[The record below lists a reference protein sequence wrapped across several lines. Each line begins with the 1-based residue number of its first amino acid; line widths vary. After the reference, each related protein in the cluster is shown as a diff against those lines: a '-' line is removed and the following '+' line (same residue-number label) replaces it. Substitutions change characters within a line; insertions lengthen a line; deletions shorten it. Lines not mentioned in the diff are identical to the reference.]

1 MLKRFIPMVC
11 LTAMLGFAAPSPA
24 QVGDAMKHVGQAT
37 VDTTKKA
44 ATATKEGAEKV
55 GSSAKQGTEKATT
68 ATKNA
73 VTGRPQG
80 TTGQCKDGTYTSAKT
95 KSGAC
100 SKHGGVEKW
109 Y

>member
-1 MLKRFIPMVC
+1 MLKKLIPMAC
-11 LTAMLGFAAPSPA
+11 LTAVLGFSAPSTGQMS
-24 QVGDAMKHVGQAT
+24 QVTGAMKHVGQAT

-44 ATATKEGAEKV
+44 ATATEKAGTKV
-55 GSSAKQGTEKATT
+55 GNE
-68 ATKNA
+68 TKSA
-73 VTGRPQG
+73 VTGKPKG
-80 TTGQCKDGTYTSAKT
+80 ATGKCKDGSYTKSTT